1 MKRVDPRRSLAAP
14 RRSRVGGS
22 GPEFL
27 RWYHPQ
33 LEMLENRCL
42 LSIAPSTIVDR
53 FTFYDNSRYDGNV
66 AGISASDD
74 NAIAGDKDA
83 LLSGAGATFASV
95 TSYSKGINGIMVDI
109 TGSHPDITVDDFTF
123 RVGNDNT
130 PTSWST
136 APDPVSVSVRPGAG
150 TSGSDRVEIVWNSS
164 DISKK
169 WLQVIVEANHRT
181 GLAQSDVFFFGN
193 AVGNAGLGD
202 SVVNSLVNSADEA
215 GARANPQLLSNN
227 IPATNLY
234 DFNRSGSVNASDE
247 SIARLSA
254 TNPTTALKY
263 LNLPAI
269 SPPVLSADLAN
280 DTGPGGIPNSDG
292 ITADPTIAGSL
303 TTANSLVSFLAGLN
317 GGEVV
322 NDVSSLVQLGGA
334 FTLDEAFLTSLNG
347 GSLPD
352 GVYTLKLEAIDSE
365 GLSAAVQVA
374 FTLNRTITPPD
385 LPDLIAADD
394 SGTSNT
400 DNITN
405 DNTPRIDVTAI
416 SGTFIRLFVDD
427 VEVAQ
432 GTASPTVQF
441 TLPLLSDG
449 LHDIKAVA
457 EDGPYS
463 APSPILTLDI
473 RTVVPTISV
482 ATKVPFTDDVTPHVT
497 VDSSIAGLVQ
507 LDVDINNDGDFDD
520 AGELSRT
527 TSSTFN
533 GSALFQLTPALP
545 LNVLGAEYVVQL
557 RSRVSDIAGNEGIS
571 DLQSLR
577 IDTLGSS
584 ALETYVQ
591 ADDYSFT
598 FYPAP
603 ILPETAPIPYVFTGY
618 KMYILDLKSQTW
630 LSLDDVS
637 KPLWQH
643 WLRVYV
649 PDGAIS
655 STALLSIGSGS
666 TAASPN
672 TSPNTTLAGLA
683 TQLASV
689 VVELPTVPNQPLVFD
704 ADPLAESR
712 TEDEIIA
719 FTFDQFRQHLGDPN
733 YQTWPAL
740 LAMTKSAVSAMN
752 ATQDLIARSDVN
764 GAAIDDFIVTGFSK
778 RGWTTWLTAA
788 SDDRVKAI
796 IPGVIDVLNMDEQM
810 IHHYGFY
817 DGVSAFTI
825 EGFSNQVY
833 DYVSY
838 DIIQNVLDP
847 AGEEL
852 GRIVDPYRYLTNG
865 RFDDM
870 PKLILN
876 ASGDEFFI
884 PDSSQFYFSDLPG
897 TQNYLRYFP
906 NSGHGLPSAGVVSST
921 ASFMDAVLGNDPLP
935 QYSWTVQQN
944 GAIVMQTTTTPT
956 SVVMWQATNPVER
969 DFRRGYNPTINWTS
983 TVLSGPGGV
992 YVADPSIPAT
1002 GATAFFIEMT
1012 YPSGIVGNPFIFTTE
1027 IKVKS
1032 NTPLGDWPYFMPPN
1046 EPGPLTAL
1054 VAAPAASIAADS
1066 DFGAVAFGLTAMA
1079 ADSSAPSEAAPG
1091 PVLVTPAAAIAV
1103 ADEEETSYIATSDW
1117 PWIEETADETSDDS
1131 VLEDEE
1137 AVDLA
1142 LSALGEDDFS

>member
-1 MKRVDPRRSLAAP
+1 MRRVDPRRSLALL
-14 RRSRVGGS
+14 RRTRVGGS
-22 GPEFL
+22 GHDSG
-27 RWYHPQ
+27 RWYHPR
-33 LEMLENRCL
+33 LETLENRCL
-42 LSIAPSTIVDR
+42 LSIAPSMVADR
-53 FTFYDNSRYDGNV
+53 SIFYNNSRYDGNV
-66 AGISASDD
+66 AAITAADD
-74 NAIAGDKDA
+74 NAIASDKDA
-83 LLSGAGATFASV
+83 LLSGAGAGTFANV
-95 TSYSKGINGIMVDI
+95 TSYTKGINGIMVDI
-109 TGSHPDITVDDFTF
+109 TGSHPEITAGDFTF
-123 RVGNDNT
+123 RVGNDNS
-130 PTSWST
+130 PTGWTT
-136 APDPVSVSVRPGAG
+136 APDPVSISVRAGAG
-150 TSGSDRVEIVWNSS
+150 LSGSDRVEIVWT
-164 DISKK
+164 DGAISKK

-193 AVGNAGLGD
+193 AIGNSGLGD
-202 SVVNSLVNSADEA
+202 
-215 GARANPQLLSNN
+215 
-227 IPATNLY
+227 T
-234 DFNRSGSVNASDE
+234 SVNALVTAVDE
-247 SIARLSA
+247 SGARTNGALVSENIPLTNIYDYNRNGSVSAIDESAARLNGTNLA
-254 TNPTTALKY
+254 TTLKY
-263 LNLPAI
+263 LSLPAI

-303 TTANSLVSFLAGLN
+303 TAANSLVSFVAGLN
-317 GGEVV
+317 GGPVTT
-322 NDVSSLVQLGGA
+322 DVLPLVQPGGA
-334 FTLDEAFLTSLNG
+334 FTLSEAFLTSLAG

-352 GVYTLKLEAIDSE
+352 GVYLLKLEATDSH

-374 FTLNRTITPPD
+374 FTLSRTLTPPG

-394 SGTSNT
+394 HGTSST
-400 DNITN
+400 DNVTN
-405 DNTPRIDVTAI
+405 VNTPRIDVTAI
-416 SGTFIRLFVDD
+416 SGTFIRLYVDNI
-427 VEVAQ
+427 EVAT

-441 TLPLLSDG
+441 TLPLLPDG

-457 EDGPYS
+457 EDGANS
-463 APSPILTLDI
+463 APSPILTIDV

-482 ATKVPFTDDVTPHVT
+482 ASRVPFTDDVTPHVT
-497 VDSSIAGLVQ
+497 VNSSIAGLVR
-507 LDVDINNDGDFDD
+507 LDVDINNDGDYDD

-533 GSALFQLTPALP
+533 GSAFFQLTPALP
-545 LNVLGAEYVVQL
+545 LTDMGAEYVVQL
-557 RSRVSDIAGNEGIS
+557 RARVSDIAGNEGIS

-591 ADDYSFT
+591 DDDYSFT
-598 FYPAP
+598 DYASSP
-603 ILPETAPIPYVFTGY
+603 VNFTGG

-630 LSLDDVS
+630 RSLDDVN

-655 STALLSIGSGS
+655 TTALLSIGGGS
-666 TAASPN
+666 TSASPSL
-672 TSPNTTLAGLA
+672 TPNSTLRDLA
-683 TQLASV
+683 LQLDSV
-689 VVELPTVPNQPLVFD
+689 VVELPTVPNQPLLFT
-704 ADPLAESR
+704 ADPLNESR

-719 FTFDQFRQHLGDPN
+719 YTFDQFRQNLGDPGN
-733 YQTWPAL
+733 ETWPAL

-752 ATQDLIARSDVN
+752 ATQDLIARPDVN
-764 GAAIDDFIVTGFSK
+764 GAQIDDFIVTGYSK

-817 DGVSAFTI
+817 NGVTLGVTQ
-825 EGFSNQVY
+825 GFSEQIQ
-833 DYVSY
+833 DYVGY

-852 GRIVDPYRYLTNG
+852 GRIVDPYRYLNNG

-876 ASGDEFFI
+876 ASGDEFFV
-884 PDSSQFYFSDLPG
+884 PDSSQYYFSDLPG

-906 NSGHGLPSAGVVSST
+906 NSGHGLPSAGVVNST
-921 ASFMDAVLGNDPLP
+921 ASFFDAVLANDPLP
-935 QYSWTVQQN
+935 QYSWTVQQS
-944 GAIVMQTTTTPT
+944 GAIVLQTTTAPT
-956 SVVMWQATNPVER
+956 SVLMWQATNPTQR

-983 TVLSGPGGV
+983 STIVGAGGV
-992 YVADPSIPAT
+992 YIADPSTPSS

-1012 YPSGIVGNPFIFTTE
+1012 YPSGIPGNPFIFTTE

-1032 NTPLGDWPYFMPPN
+1032 NIPLADWPYFMPPD

-1066 DFGAVAFGLTAMA
+1066 DLGAVASGLTALA
-1079 ADSSAPSEAAPG
+1079 ADGSASAETAPVLAAPA
-1091 PVLVTPAAAIAV
+1091 TAIAV
-1103 ADEEETSYIATSDW
+1103 VVDEEETSYIATTDW
-1117 PWIEETADETSDDS
+1117 PWAEETSDDS

-1142 LSALGEDDFS
+1142 LSALGDGDFV

>member
-1 MKRVDPRRSLAAP
+1 
-14 RRSRVGGS
+14 
-22 GPEFL
+22 
-27 RWYHPQ
+27 
-33 LEMLENRCL
+33 
-42 LSIAPSTIVDR
+42 
-53 FTFYDNSRYDGNV
+53 
-66 AGISASDD
+66 
-74 NAIAGDKDA
+74 
-83 LLSGAGATFASV
+83 
-95 TSYSKGINGIMVDI
+95 
-109 TGSHPDITVDDFTF
+109 
-123 RVGNDNT
+123 
-130 PTSWST
+130 
-136 APDPVSVSVRPGAG
+136 VSVRAGAG
-150 TSGSDRVEIVWNSS
+150 TGGSDRVEIVWT
-164 DISKK
+164 DGAISKK

-193 AVGNAGLGD
+193 AVGNSGSGD
-202 SVVNSLVNSADEA
+202 TSVNSLVTATDES
-215 GARANPQLLSNN
+215 GARTNPQLVANN
-227 IPATNLY
+227 IPVTNIY
-234 DFNRSGSVNASDE
+234 DYNRNGSVSAIDE
-247 SIARLSA
+247 SIARLNG
-254 TNPTTALKY
+254 TNPTTTLKY
-263 LNLPAI
+263 LSLPAI

-303 TTANSLVSFLAGLN
+303 TAANSLVSFVAGLN
-317 GGEVV
+317 GGPVST
-322 NDVSSLVQLGGA
+322 DVLPLVQLGGA
-334 FTLDEAFLTSLNG
+334 FTLSEAFLTSLNG

-352 GVYTLKLEAIDSE
+352 GVYTLKLEATDSE

-374 FTLNRTITPPD
+374 FTLSRTITPPD

-394 SGTSNT
+394 AGTSST
-400 DNITN
+400 DNTTN

-416 SGTFIRLFVDD
+416 SGTFIRLYVDN

-457 EDGPYS
+457 EDGANS
-463 APSPILTLDI
+463 APSPILTIDI
-473 RTVVPTISV
+473 RTVAPTISV
-482 ATKVPFTDDVTPHVT
+482 ATVVPFTDDVTPHVT
-497 VDSSIAGLVQ
+497 IESSIAGLVR
-507 LDVDINNDGDFDD
+507 LDVDINNDGDYDD
-520 AGELSRT
+520 AGELART

-533 GSALFQLTPALP
+533 GKAFFQLTPALP
-545 LNVLGAEYVVQL
+545 LTDLGSDYVVQL
-557 RSRVSDIAGNEGIS
+557 RARVSDIAGNEGIS
-571 DLQSLR
+571 PLQSLR

-630 LSLDDVS
+630 RSLDDVN

-655 STALLSIGSGS
+655 TTALLSIGSGS
-666 TAASPN
+666 TSATPNASPN
-672 TSPNTTLAGLA
+672 TTNANLALD
-683 TQLASV
+683 LDSV
-689 VVELPTVPNQPLVFD
+689 VVELPTVPNQPLIFAD
-704 ADPLAESR
+704 DPLLANR
-712 TEDEIIA
+712 TEDSIIA
-719 FTFDQFRQHLGDPN
+719 FTFDQFRQHLGDLGN
-733 YQTWPAL
+733 ETWPAL

-764 GAAIDDFIVTGFSK
+764 GAQIDDFIVTGHSK

-810 IHHYGFY
+810 MHHYGFY
-817 DGVSAFTI
+817 GGVSTHLF
-825 EGFSNQVY
+825 EGFSDQIY
-833 DYVSY
+833 DYVSF
-838 DIIQNVLDP
+838 DIVQNVLDG

-852 GRIVDPYRYLTNG
+852 GRIVDPYRYLNNG

-876 ASGDEFFI
+876 ASGDEFFV
-884 PDSSQFYFSDLPG
+884 PDSSQYYFSDLPG
-897 TQNYLRYFP
+897 TKNYLRYYP
-906 NSGHGLPSAGVVSST
+906 NSGHGLPLAGVVSST
-921 ASFMDAVLGNDPLP
+921 ASFFDAVLGNDPLP
-935 QYSWTVQQN
+935 QYSWSVLQN
-944 GAIVMQTTTTPT
+944 GSIRLQTTTVPT

-969 DFRRGYNPTINWTS
+969 DFRRGYNPTIMWNSS
-983 TVLSGPGGV
+983 TITGAGGV
-992 YVADPSIPAT
+992 YIADPSIPST

-1012 YPSGIVGNPFIFTTE
+1012 YPSGIAGNPFIFTTE

-1032 NTPLGDWPYFMPPN
+1032 NIALADWPHYMPPN
-1046 EPGPLTAL
+1046 PPGPLSAL
-1054 VAAPAASIAADS
+1054 VAGDDS
-1066 DFGAVAFGLTAMA
+1066 GFAAVAFGLTALA
-1079 ADSSAPSEAAPG
+1079 ADGLASAEAAPG
-1091 PVLVTPAAAIAV
+1091 PVLATPAAAIAV
-1103 ADEEETSYIATSDW
+1103 SDDEEETSYIATSDW
-1117 PWIEETADETSDDS
+1117 PWIEETADESSDDS

>member
-1 MKRVDPRRSLAAP
+1 MKRVDPRRSLAAL
-14 RRSRVGGS
+14 RRSRASGS
-22 GPEFL
+22 AHDSG

-33 LEMLENRCL
+33 LETLENRCL

-53 FTFYDNSRYDGNV
+53 FTFYDQSRYDGNV

-83 LLSGAGATFASV
+83 LLSGSGAATFGNV

-109 TGSHPDITVDDFTF
+109 TGSHPDITASDFTF
-123 RVGNDNT
+123 RVGNNNS
-130 PTSWST
+130 PTSWSS
-136 APDPVSVSVRPGAG
+136 APNPVSVSVRAGAG
-150 TSGSDRVEIVWNSS
+150 TGGSDRVEIVWNSGA
-164 DISKK
+164 ISKK

-193 AVGNAGLGD
+193 AVGNSGSGD
-202 SVVNSLVNSADEA
+202 TPVNSLVNVIDEA
-215 GARANPQLLSNN
+215 GARGNPQVLSNN
-227 IPATNLY
+227 IPVTNIY
-234 DFNRSGSVNASDE
+234 DYNRSGSVNVIDE
-247 SIARLSA
+247 SIARLNG
-254 TNPTTALKY
+254 TNSTTTLKY
-263 LNLPAI
+263 LSLPAI
-269 SPPVLSADLAN
+269 SPPVLSADLDN

-303 TTANSLVSFLAGLN
+303 TAANSLVSFMAGLN
-317 GGEVV
+317 AGPVST
-322 NDVSSLVQLGGA
+322 DVLPLVQLGGA
-334 FTLDEAFLTSLNG
+334 FTLSEAFLTSLNG

-352 GVYTLKLEAIDSE
+352 GVYTLNLEATDSE

-374 FTLNRTITPPD
+374 FTLSRTITPPD

-394 SGTSNT
+394 AGTSNT

-416 SGTFIRLFVDD
+416 SGTFVRLYVDN

-457 EDGPYS
+457 EDGANS
-463 APSPILTLDI
+463 APSPILTIDI
-473 RTVVPTISV
+473 RTVAPTISV
-482 ATKVPFTDDVTPHVT
+482 ATMVPFTDDVTPHVT
-497 VDSSIAGLVQ
+497 INSSIAGLVR
-507 LDVDINNDGDFDD
+507 LDVDINNDGDYDD
-520 AGELSRT
+520 AGELART

-533 GSALFQLTPALP
+533 GKAFFQLTPALP
-545 LNVLGAEYVVQL
+545 LTDLGSEYVVQL
-557 RSRVSDIAGNEGIS
+557 RARVSDTAGNEGIS
-571 DLQSLR
+571 TLQSLR

-598 FYPAP
+598 DYSSSP
-603 ILPETAPIPYVFTGY
+603 VNFTGG

-630 LSLDDVS
+630 LSLADVS

-655 STALLSIGSGS
+655 TTALLSIGGGS
-666 TAASPN
+666 TSASPSL
-672 TSPNTTLAGLA
+672 SPNTTLRDLA
-683 TQLASV
+683 LQLDSV
-689 VVELPTVPNQPLVFD
+689 VVELPTVPNQPLFFT
-704 ADPLAESR
+704 ADPLNESR

-719 FTFDQFRQHLGDPN
+719 FTFDRFRQHLGEPGN
-733 YQTWPAL
+733 ENWPAL

-752 ATQDLIARSDVN
+752 ATQDLIARPDVN
-764 GAAIDDFIVTGFSK
+764 GAQIDDFIVTGHSK

-810 IHHYGFY
+810 MHHYGFY
-817 DGVSAFTI
+817 SGVSAFTI
-825 EGFSNQVY
+825 EGFSNQIY

-852 GRIVDPYRYLTNG
+852 GRIVDPYRYLNNG

-897 TQNYLRYFP
+897 TKNYLRYFP
-906 NSGHGLPSAGVVSST
+906 NSGHGLPSTGVVNST
-921 ASFMDAVLGNDPLP
+921 ASFFDAVLGDDPLP
-935 QYSWTVQQN
+935 QYSWTVEQN
-944 GAIVMQTTTTPT
+944 GSIRLQTTTVPT

-969 DFRRGYNPTINWTS
+969 DFRKGYNPSIVWTS
-983 TVLSGPGGV
+983 STITPAGSV
-992 YVADPSIPAT
+992 YIADPSIPAT

-1012 YPSGIVGNPFIFTTE
+1012 YPSGIPGNPFIFTTE

-1032 NTPLGDWPYFMPPN
+1032 NTPLGAWPYFMPPN
-1046 EPGPLTAL
+1046 EPGPLVAL
-1054 VAAPAASIAADS
+1054 VAEDNS
-1066 DFGAVAFGLTAMA
+1066 DFGAVAFGLTALA
-1079 ADSSAPSEAAPG
+1079 ADGMASAEAASG
-1091 PVLVTPAAAIAV
+1091 PVLATPAAAIAV
-1103 ADEEETSYIATSDW
+1103 ADDEEEETSYIATSDW
-1117 PWIEETADETSDDS
+1117 PWADESSDDS

-1142 LSALGEDDFS
+1142 LSALSEDDFS